1 MPAAVGADT
10 INIREHQM
18 NNAPGTPQ
26 QLIEQRVDFII
37 RELDQ
42 ICKMAVDPET
52 SDLIAGRK
60 FELKEIVR
68 RSMRAILLVDARKA
82 APFRRHSNVA

>member
-1 MPAAVGADT
+1 MNDADMMKALENGGFIAVD
-10 INIREHQM
+10 
-18 NNAPGTPQ
+18 PGTPAQ
-26 QLIEQRVDFII
+26 QLEQRVDYII
-37 RELDQ
+37 RELDE
-42 ICKMAVDPET
+42 ICKMAVNPET

-68 RSMRAILLVDARKA
+68 RSMRAILLIEARKA